1 LTTSSSLLAQL
12 SRHRSL
18 SGGQAAVTVAVV
30 GSMLVVAGA
39 AWVVWRRRTRYLMK
53 EYEEQLK
60 NQVESYFAP

>member
-1 LTTSSSLLAQL
+1 
-12 SRHRSL
+12 
-18 SGGQAAVTVAVV
+18 VTVAVV
-30 GSMLVVAGA
+30 GSMLVVAGV